1 MSRPERRTAPWAPWR
16 DALQRFGGELRPQA
30 GRLAL
35 AALCALGYTATRL
48 AEPLPI
54 KFVFDRILAP
64 AGSNAAAM
72 SPALLFG
79 LALAVMVGL
88 AGLRGAFYYA
98 QSVLAAQV
106 GQGVVLAVRAR
117 AFAHLQRLSMSY
129 HVRASTGDLLTR
141 LMGDIQMLRELLVAT
156 LLTMVS
162 EVTVL
167 LGFLVA
173 LILVDWR
180 MAALALTVVPLLAL
194 PIHRYGRPLRSLTR
208 DQRRREGQLAAR
220 LQEVISG
227 IHLVQLFGAE
237 DQEDQALRD
246 HGNRSVSD
254 GQKAARLEA
263 RMYRSTE
270 LTLSAGTALALW
282 YGALEVHAG
291 RLSVGDLVLVMS
303 YLSSLYRPL
312 RRISR
317 SVERAGKAASCLDR
331 ITDLLDTKPEVQDG
345 PRLAPPLRGAIRLEG
360 VSLAYRPGES
370 ALSEVSLA
378 IAAGEMVALVGA
390 TGAGK
395 TSLLSLI
402 SRLYDPTAGRVL
414 VDGHDLR
421 SLDLRSLRRQIA
433 VVPQDGMLFSGSVW
447 DNLTYGSPDADR
459 RQVEDAVRTAL
470 LEDVIAGL
478 PGGYEAL
485 IGERGV
491 TLSGGQRQRLA
502 IARALVRDTPIVLL
516 DEPTTGLDLQSERLV
531 TDALRCLLAGRTA
544 LVIAHRLATVRQADR
559 IVVLHEGR
567 IVEMGS
573 HEALVAQG
581 GRYAQLL
588 AAAEPGALIAVGSAA
603 EPFRERPSEGQ
614 PGLQPG
620 LQPSLLSDPSDS
632 QTSPSVLLPRRA
644 TALGP
649 S

>member
-1 MSRPERRTAPWAPWR
+1 MSRPERRIAPWAPWR
-16 DALQRFGGELRPQA
+16 EALRRFGGELRPQT

-35 AALCALGYTATRL
+35 AGLCSLGYTATRL

-54 KFVFDRILAP
+54 KFVFDRVLAP
-64 AGSNAAAM
+64 TGGASTM
-72 SPALLFG
+72 SPELLFG
-79 LALAVMVGL
+79 LALGAMVGL
-88 AGLRGAFYYA
+88 AALRGAFYYA
-98 QSVLAAQV
+98 QSVLASQV
-106 GQGVVLAVRAR
+106 GQQVVLSVRAR

-167 LGFLVA
+167 LGFLAA
-173 LILVDWR
+173 LFLVDWR
-180 MAALALTVVPLLAL
+180 MAALALTVVPLLVL
-194 PIHRYGRPLRSLTR
+194 PIRRYGRPLRGLSR
-208 DQRRREGQLAAR
+208 EQRRREGQLAAR
-220 LQEVISG
+220 LQEVIAG

-237 DQEDQALRD
+237 DQEDRALRD
-246 HGNRSVSD
+246 YGARSLTD

-263 RMYRSTE
+263 RLYRSTE
-270 LTLSAGTALALW
+270 LTLSGGMALALW
-282 YGALEVHAG
+282 YGALAVHGG

-317 SVERAGKAASCLDR
+317 SVERAGKASSCLDR
-331 ITDLLDTKPEVQDG
+331 ITDLLNTEPEVQDG
-345 PRLAPPLRGAIRLEG
+345 PRQAPSLRGAIRLER

-370 ALSEVSLA
+370 ALSEVSLD
-378 IAAGEMVALVGA
+378 IAPGEMVALVGA

-395 TSLLSLI
+395 TSLFSLI

-414 VDGHDLR
+414 VDGQDLR

-433 VVPQDGMLFSGSVW
+433 VVPQDGMLFSGSLW
-447 DNLTYGSPDADR
+447 DNLTYGSPDADP
-459 RQVEDAVRTAL
+459 RQVEDAVRAAL
-470 LEDVIAGL
+470 LEDVVAGL
-478 PGGYEAL
+478 PQGYQTA

-516 DEPTTGLDLQSERLV
+516 DEPTTGLDAHSERLV
-531 TDALRCLLAGRTA
+531 TDALRRLLQGRTA

-567 IVEMGS
+567 VVETGT
-573 HEALVAQG
+573 HEALLARG
-581 GRYAQLL
+581 GRYAGLL
-588 AAAEPGALIAVGSAA
+588 AASEPADRRSAA
-603 EPFRERPSEGQ
+603 PLRPA
-614 PGLQPG
+614 PTPPPDPAD
-620 LQPSLLSDPSDS
+620 PSLG
-632 QTSPSVLLPRRA
+632 PSVLLPRRA
-644 TALGP
+644 AALGP